1 MFLKVEKL
9 IYLHIDVA
17 KEMRNNLIELNA
29 DDEEVDDNWL
39 DTSPAD
45 FERLSNLVQEDLVKP
60 TANLA
65 DLVGSAIWICLVSEW
80 QCILTV
86 L

>member
-17 KEMRNNLIELNA
+17 KEMRNHLIELND
-29 DDEEVDDNWL
+29 DDEEVDNNWL
-39 DTSPAD
+39 DASPAD

-65 DLVGSAIWICLVSEW
+65 DLVGSVVDDAGRIKW
-80 QCILTV
+80 
-86 L
+86 